1 MYQKQR
7 TKIGLRKKVLTMA
20 EYINREELLKD
31 INDSVRFS
39 TRNGVSAE
47 LRGAHKIVDCI
58 RSAPACDVVEVVRCK
73 DCKHFCPYE
82 GEEHKGDCA
91 ELVGLESCV
100 YEDDYCS
107 YGERRSEDEN
117 QSNTN
122 QK

>member
-1 MYQKQR
+1 M
-7 TKIGLRKKVLTMA
+7 TMA
-20 EYINREELLKD
+20 EYIEREKALNLISD
-31 INDSVRFS
+31 IFFATDPNGEEQCSVIKCSRAI
-39 TRNGVSAE
+39 RNAPSA
-47 LRGAHKIVDCI
+47 
-58 RSAPACDVVEVVRCK
+58 DVVEVVRCK

-100 YEDDYCS
+100 YEDDFCS